1 MKNYSNYIFEA
12 KNPDFNTAYNDIE
25 NKLDQFWIA
34 LDDSLDVLGEI
45 KTRDPNEVSKENKLS
60 VPAPAN
66 LVMPEAG
73 EQYNYI
79 TKGNAHEVVVIIE
92 PNAQDKNKS
101 ALPNTAEVKPITPPG
116 PNHIAHWSRLIPTK
130 TSYSPCLS
138 FFNISGLSIVLT
150 SE

>member
-73 EQYNYI
+73 EQYN
-79 TKGNAHEVVVIIE
+79 
-92 PNAQDKNKS
+92 
-101 ALPNTAEVKPITPPG
+101 ALGLLTNRK
-116 PNHIAHWSRLIPTK
+116 
-130 TSYSPCLS
+130 LS
-138 FFNISGLSIVLT
+138 LLL
-150 SE
+150 